1 MNRRQLSRLGVVQEI
16 SEGCATI
23 EVSVPCGGCS
33 QSGCL
38 GRRGAGRIELAAAAW
53 QPGDE
58 VDLSL
63 PVSRLTTA
71 SLAAFGLPTAW
82 LAGSV
87 LMLAS
92 YPDSGLALAGFGP
105 ALIGCGMVVALM
117 LGGWL
122 GRRASGSIRL
132 AMTAQRLAAARSGE
146 SAESGESGES
156 DLSR

>member
-1 MNRRQLSRLGVVQEI
+1 MKVRQLSRLGVVQEI

-33 QSGCL
+33 QSGCA
-38 GRRGAGRIELAAAAW
+38 GRRSAGRIELAAAAW

-58 VDLSL
+58 INLSL

-71 SLAAFGLPTAW
+71 SLATFGLPTAW

-92 YPDSGLALAGFGP
+92 FPDSGHVLTGFGP
-105 ALIGCGMVVALM
+105 VLIGCGMVGALT

-122 GRRASGSIRL
+122 GRRASRSLRS
-132 AMTAQRLAAARSGE
+132 AMTAQRLAAVRSGE
-146 SAESGESGES
+146 SAESAESGEY
-156 DLSR
+156 DFSR